1 MVRTSD
7 LLSGRSSRR
16 KLLQHFGAA
25 GAAFAIP
32 TIVPRSVFG
41 TTAPSNRIGV
51 AVIGNGN
58 QSEVDI
64 PAFLQN
70 DDVQLLA
77 VCDVNTASH
86 GYRTPEQYLGRKPAQ
101 ERVNRYY
108 AEKTG
113 RGQYRGCDAYGD
125 FREILDRRDIDAVVI
140 IVPDHWH
147 ALLTVAAARAGK
159 DIYCEKPLSLTVA
172 DGQAMVRAVRR
183 HGRILQTG
191 SHWRSYPLV
200 RHACELVRNGRI
212 GKLERILT
220 LLPPNNAVSPG
231 VGWQPTPVP
240 EGFDYAMWLGPA
252 PQAEYHQDRCFYRF
266 RFILEYSGGQLTN
279 FGAHRNDIAQW
290 GHGTDLTGPVEVEDL
305 GGEFPPPGALFT
317 TAVKVAFRCR
327 FADGVELICR
337 TEEPDSAGR
346 FETRFEGTE
355 GWVQFTRNGL
365 KTYPESLAG
374 SQIGSGEIH
383 LPVSN
388 PSRSGAEKGTSY
400 LVPDHVRNFLDA
412 VRSRRDPIE
421 PVEIGHRT
429 ATICHL
435 GNIAMRLK
443 RKLRWDPD
451 REQIV
456 GDDEAAAML
465 CRPKR
470 APWQL

>member
-305 GGEFPPPGALFT
+305 GGEFPPPGDLFT